1 MNKGEII
8 IDKIVPKFKDSLIL
22 NTSDVLQDYAEI
34 GIDSFFDNDI
44 VKNIPVVK
52 TIVSAKKVFDNIT
65 DRNLLKNLVIFINEL
80 NSGVIDREKL
90 ARHKKKLEDPKKAEK
105 ELGMFLILLNQT
117 FNNEKSI
124 LYGKI
129 YKAYINQKI
138 NWDEVVEF
146 SEIVS
151 RMFIQDLSI
160 LKELYLKKPF
170 IVSNFTS
177 NRLDIF
183 RIERLYSLG
192 IVGYSPKA
200 LFPGGGTENYVN
212 LNELGKIFSETIF
225 E

>member
-1 MNKGEII
+1 M
-8 IDKIVPKFKDSLIL
+8 
-22 NTSDVLQDYAEI
+22 
-34 GIDSFFDNDI
+34 GIDSFFDNEF

-52 TIVSAKKVFDNIT
+52 TIIATKRIINDIA
-65 DRNLLKNLVIFINEL
+65 DRNLMKNLVIFITEL
-80 NSGVIDREKL
+80 NSGTIDKEKL
-90 ARHKKKLEDPKKAEK
+90 AKHKKKLEDHKKAEK

-138 NWDEVVEF
+138 NWDNVVEF

-160 LKELYLKKPF
+160 LKDLYLKKPF
-170 IVSNFTS
+170 IVSNYTP
-177 NRLDIF
+177 NRLNTF

-200 LFPGGGTENYVN
+200 LFPGGGTESYVN
-212 LNELGKIFSETIF
+212 LNELGKIFTETIF